1 MIGRRLKVARASAGL
16 SLRDLAA
23 RMDGLVTPQAIGKYE
38 RNEDMPGSRVLI
50 GLAKALKVSEAYLLS
65 DEDLTVLSR
74 TDRSLS
80 LADTFAFALAQ
91 ARRWT
96 LLTGDAGLRRAAE
109 AHQLEVHGA
118 LWVFDQLEASRTCA
132 AQVLDEAL
140 TRTTSHPRCRLP
152 RTEVARRL
160 ARYRAEP

>member
-1 MIGRRLKVARASAGL
+1 MTVLVSDTSVIIDLERGEILEAVFAMNAEFAVPDLLFERELSGDLGTRLVSLGL
-16 SLRDLAA
+16 RVEELSPAEVEAA
-23 RMDGLVTPQAIGKYE
+23 
-38 RNEDMPGSRVLI
+38 
-50 GLAKALKVSEAYLLS
+50 
-65 DEDLTVLSR
+65 TVLSR
-74 TDRSLS
+74 ADRSLS

-109 AHQLEVHGA
+109 THQLEVHGA
-118 LWVFDQLEASRTCA
+118 LWVFDQLEAGGACDPH
-132 AQVLDEAL
+132 VLDEAL

-160 ARYRAEP
+160 ARYRVVP

>member
-1 MIGRRLKVARASAGL
+1 MTVLVSDTSVIIDLERGDILETVFAMNAEFAVPDLLFERELSGDLGTRLVGL
-16 SLRDLAA
+16 GLRVEELSPAEVEAA
-23 RMDGLVTPQAIGKYE
+23 
-38 RNEDMPGSRVLI
+38 
-50 GLAKALKVSEAYLLS
+50 
-65 DEDLTVLSR
+65 TVLSR